1 MAKSITDEDLDLLDE
16 LGVGSEPAKSDG
28 HSAREQR
35 IIAGFEEIQRFV
47 EEQGRLPQHGEDRD
61 IFERLYAVR
70 LERLRTVS
78 ECRDVLKGR
87 DPLRL
92 LDANDGLGIAGMVRE
107 DITEYRVSAAS
118 TELSDD
124 ELLAALGAGE
134 AVGNDILALKHVRA
148 AAEKRAAEEI
158 ALRTVCQNFGIFK
171 PLFEQIKKEIKSGS
185 VKVIECRDKTE
196 VKQGDFYIV
205 QGQMA
210 YLAEAGED
218 FTDAEGRQ
226 DCRLRVIFDNGTE
239 SGMLRRS
246 LQKRLWEDHTARR
259 ILVGQDLGPL
269 FSNTEEDGDLAV
281 GYVYV
286 LRSKSE
292 NPFIAENRKVI
303 HKIGITSGSV
313 KNRIANAAKDPTY
326 LLAEVEIIET
336 YKISNLD
343 LTKLEKLLHKFFDSA
358 RLDLQLKDRFGF
370 DVTPREWF
378 LIPLPVIEEAIDK
391 LTTGCIGEYRYD
403 PMTAEIVR
411 VE

>member
-16 LGVGSEPAKSDG
+16 LGVGTEPAKSDG

-87 DPLRL
+87 DPLHL
-92 LDANDGLGIAGMVRE
+92 LEANAELGSTGVVRE
-107 DITEYRVSAAS
+107 DVTEYRVSPVSA
-118 TELSDD
+118 ELSDD

-134 AVGNDILALKHVRA
+134 ADGNDIMALKHVRA

-158 ALRTVCQNFGIFK
+158 AQRTACQNFGIFK
-171 PLFEQIKKEIKSGS
+171 PLFEQIKKDIKSGS

-196 VKQGDFYIV
+196 VKQGDFFIV

-403 PMTAEIVR
+403 PMTAEIIR